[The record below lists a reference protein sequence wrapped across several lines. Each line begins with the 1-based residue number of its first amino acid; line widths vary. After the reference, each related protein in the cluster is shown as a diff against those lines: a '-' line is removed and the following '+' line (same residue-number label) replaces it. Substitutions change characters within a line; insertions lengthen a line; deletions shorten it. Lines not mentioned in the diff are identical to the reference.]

1 MGFPTAVCD
10 FVGSP
15 IAYCVRRAEVGM
27 EMDARSDIRTVPLC
41 IDLDGTLIATDTLW
55 EGLALLLLRRPWLIF
70 AAIYWATQGKHVLKR
85 EVAARSERQPADW
98 PYRDPVLT
106 LIRNA
111 RAEGRPVWLVTGAA
125 EKTATGIGRHL
136 GLFDRILHS
145 DDAENLTSTRKRNRL
160 VTECGEGGFDY
171 VGNSRDDLKVFDAAR
186 HSLIVQPDRAA
197 RSWGTAN
204 GGTFIDTGRVSRI
217 VLFKAIRVHQWLKNV
232 LIGVPLALGHEW
244 TNLAA
249 LAAVAGA
256 FFSFSFF
263 ASAVYVL
270 NDIID
275 LGNDR
280 RHARKRFRP
289 IAAGAISIPVALAVA
304 AGLLVASIGL
314 ASLLPPLYWAVLAIY
329 GVTTTTYTFVLK
341 RKLLVDVFTLAGL
354 YTLRI
359 IAGAMAIDSYL
370 SFWLLAFSIFFFL
383 SLALVK
389 RYVEL
394 DETEIDMGE
403 KLNGRSYLG
412 SDKAM
417 VAQGGVSSAFAAA
430 LVLALYINSDQVTSM
445 YAAPWLLW
453 PLCPIILYMLL
464 RIWILAGRSQMHDDP
479 VVFIMR
485 DWRSQATMA
494 VGAALVMI
502 AAFH

>member
-1 MGFPTAVCD
+1 
-10 FVGSP
+10 
-15 IAYCVRRAEVGM
+15 
-27 EMDARSDIRTVPLC
+27 MDARSDVRTVPLC
-41 IDLDGTLIATDTLW
+41 VDLDGTLIATDTLW
-55 EGLALLLLRRPWLIF
+55 EALALLLLRRPWMIL
-70 AAIYWATQGKHVLKR
+70 AAIYWAMQGKQVLKR
-85 EVAARSERQPADW
+85 EVAFRSEREPADW
-98 PYRDPVLT
+98 PYRDAVLT

-125 EKTATGIGRHL
+125 EKTATGIASHL
-136 GLFDRILHS
+136 GLFDRVLHS
-145 DDAENLTSTRKRNRL
+145 DDCENLTATRKRNRL
-160 VTECGEGGFDY
+160 IAECGEGGFDY

-186 HSLIVQPDRAA
+186 KSMIVQPDRAA
-197 RSWGTAN
+197 RSWGEAN
-204 GGTFIDTGRVSRI
+204 GGTFVDTGRVSRI
-217 VLFKAIRVHQWLKNV
+217 ALFKAIRVHQWLKNM
-232 LIGVPLALGHEW
+232 LIGVPLVLDHEW
-244 TNLAA
+244 ANPVA
-249 LAAVAGA
+249 LAAVIGA

-263 ASAVYVL
+263 ASAVYIL

-289 IAAGAISIPVALAVA
+289 IAAGAVSIPVALAVA
-304 AGLLVASIGL
+304 ASLLVASIGIAGLLSPFYWLTL
-314 ASLLPPLYWAVLAIY
+314 ALY
-329 GVTTTTYTFVLK
+329 GVTTTAYTFVLK

-359 IAGAMAIDSYL
+359 MAGAMAIDSEL

-389 RYVEL
+389 RFVEL

-417 VAQGGVSSAFAAA
+417 VAQGGVSSAFASA
-430 LVLALYINSDQVTSM
+430 LVLALYINSDHVQSM
-445 YAAPWLLW
+445 YSAPWLIW

-494 VGAALVMI
+494 VGAALVII
-502 AAFH
+502 ATLH